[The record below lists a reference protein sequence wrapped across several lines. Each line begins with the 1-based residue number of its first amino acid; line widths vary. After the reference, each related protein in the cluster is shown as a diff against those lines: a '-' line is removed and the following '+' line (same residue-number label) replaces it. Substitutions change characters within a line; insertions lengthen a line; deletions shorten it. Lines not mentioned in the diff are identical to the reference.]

1 MFINS
6 GVQYYYD
13 LLGIDSIFISN
24 NKFERILNSYF
35 DI

>member
-24 NKFERILNSYF
+24 NKFEEF
-35 DI
+35 